1 MAFAVPAAIYGIG
14 STVAPGFGAS
24 LFSTFIWA
32 GSGVLAVKT
41 IGVVDNEIKRNK
53 KKELIRKTAELK
65 RENFEIESMDI
76 EDKYSFDLRVY
87 KNRRLKLKNIQ
98 RNLKDIQRNLKDSS
112 ASINKALKKKAFSLL
127 KVAWKIIKN
136 VQFKGTG
143 DLLSNWSWSF
153 ETHNHIN
160 FDNISINPSLVG
172 IISSDNNP
180 NKIK

>member
-1 MAFAVPAAIYGIG
+1 MAFAVPIGVYGMG
-14 STVAPGFGAS
+14 AVAPGLGAGILNMLAWTGTS
-24 LFSTFIWA
+24 LFT
-32 GSGVLAVKT
+32 LRT
-41 IGVVDNEIKRNK
+41 IVVVDNEIKRNK

-87 KNRRLKLKNIQ
+87 KNRPLKPKNIQ
-98 RNLKDIQRNLKDSS
+98 RYMKDSS
-112 ASINKALKKKAFSLL
+112 ASVKKSLKKHAFSLL
-127 KVAWKIIKN
+127 KRALHLVRN
-136 VQFKGTG
+136 VQLKGTG
-143 DLLSNWSWSF
+143 DLLSNWSF

-160 FDNISINPSLVG
+160 IDNISINPSLVG